1 AGADVADVA
10 EKLAQ
15 EAQPLDVA
23 VGDTPRQHDDLALL
37 EPEALHVLDRAA
49 LVEADRDDLPVDLL
63 RLARPEVAEARADVV
78 PGPAGEKPGRRR
90 PAHRLGDILAGRFAD
105 DDQFEVGVP
114 RDVAM
119 VLVKRRA
126 GRQQDHEQRDRA
138 APNSGTEPAH
148 TALLSC
154 RPKPSMRLTTCRC
167 RPSRTK
173 PPPPPVRTA
182 GGRPCPMTPR
192 PSPTPSA
199 WPPCPRASPPVST
212 SGPDPTLRRP
222 SRRTSG

>member
-1 AGADVADVA
+1 RGRGSRRDRGPELVHEADRGPLRRLRRASRPCVSGRAETDGAALLHQRRGADAASEGGVTPPLFVVQQLAGADVADVA

-49 LVEADRDDLPVDLL
+49 LVEADRDDLPVDLF

-105 DDQFEVGVP
+105 DDLFEVGVP

-126 GRQQDHEQRDRA
+126 G
-138 APNSGTEPAH
+138 
-148 TALLSC
+148 
-154 RPKPSMRLTTCRC
+154 
-167 RPSRTK
+167 
-173 PPPPPVRTA
+173 
-182 GGRPCPMTPR
+182 
-192 PSPTPSA
+192 
-199 WPPCPRASPPVST
+199 
-212 SGPDPTLRRP
+212 
-222 SRRTSG
+222 